1 MNKQFT
7 RMQKLAGIITEGL
20 YTTQMDQEAPI
31 QSEAT
36 PNKMKKS
43 ELKAKIKEMI
53 QGGDVEGG
61 KMYFHV
67 LQDAGYGDIGY
78 QGVYMTKQEAQN
90 RANELQDMFP
100 DSFFY
105 VEVSNSEDEPTNV
118 TMEGY
123 MGTPYDSSEEM
134 ALDMVKT
141 GAGMPGKLGE
151 YDSQGLTNAASVID
165 YYLNMAYDAGER
177 GAAFDDNLAY
187 KALEH
192 LKEFSDEFTDS
203 TLYEAKK
210 KEADAEEEDVN
221 VEAPVAP
228 EGEMDVTMDVPAG
241 EDTAV
246 DINGDGK
253 SDIDAGS
260 SEAKKA
266 FGDLTDAFQAAKTLG
281 DEKLIRQI
289 ANTITYFNKNIILKQ
304 G

>member
-43 ELKAKIKEMI
+43 EFKAKIKEMI
-53 QGGDVEGG
+53 KSDTPSEPVAEASLEGLDRMDG
-61 KMYFHV
+61 LAPTTAVKMLV
-67 LQDAGYGDIGY
+67 DA
-78 QGVYMTKQEAQN
+78 AQ
-90 RANELQDMFP
+90 RIIYSLKKEGF
-100 DSFFY
+100 
-105 VEVSNSEDEPTNV
+105 EDEDIHSYLSDLITTLPT
-118 TMEGY
+118 
-123 MGTPYDSSEEM
+123 DLS
-134 ALDMVKT
+134 
-141 GAGMPGKLGE
+141 
-151 YDSQGLTNAASVID
+151 
-165 YYLNMAYDAGER
+165 
-177 GAAFDDNLAY
+177 
-187 KALEH
+187 
-192 LKEFSDEFTDS
+192 
-203 TLYEAKK
+203 EAKK
-210 KEADAEEEDVN
+210 KEEDTEEEVDVK
-221 VEAPVAP
+221 APVAP

-241 EDTAV
+241 EDTTV
-246 DINGDGK
+246 DINGDGTG
-253 SDIDAGS
+253 DIDAGS

>member
-1 MNKQFT
+1 MDKQFT

-31 QSEAT
+31 QAEAT

-53 QGGDVEGG
+53 QG
-61 KMYFHV
+61 
-67 LQDAGYGDIGY
+67 
-78 QGVYMTKQEAQN
+78 QGTSDNLE
-90 RANELQDMFP
+90 
-100 DSFFY
+100 
-105 VEVSNSEDEPTNV
+105 
-118 TMEGY
+118 
-123 MGTPYDSSEEM
+123 
-134 ALDMVKT
+134 
-141 GAGMPGKLGE
+141 E

-165 YYLNMAYDAGER
+165 HYLNMAYDAGER
-177 GAAFDDNLAY
+177 GVAFDDSLAY

-210 KEADAEEEDVN
+210 KEEEDTEEEVD

-228 EGEMDVTMDVPAG
+228 EGEMDVTMDAPAG
-241 EDTAV
+241 EDTTV
-246 DINGDGK
+246 DINGDGTG
-253 SDIDAGS
+253 DIDAGS

>member
-53 QGGDVEGG
+53 QGEG
-61 KMYFHV
+61 
-67 LQDAGYGDIGY
+67 
-78 QGVYMTKQEAQN
+78 
-90 RANELQDMFP
+90 
-100 DSFFY
+100 
-105 VEVSNSEDEPTNV
+105 
-118 TMEGY
+118 
-123 MGTPYDSSEEM
+123 SSDNLE
-134 ALDMVKT
+134 
-141 GAGMPGKLGE
+141 E

-187 KALEH
+187 EALEH

-210 KEADAEEEDVN
+210 KEEDTEEEVD

-228 EGEMDVTMDVPAG
+228 EGEMDITMDAPAG
-241 EDTAV
+241 EDTTV
-246 DINGDGK
+246 DINGDGTG
-253 SDIDAGS
+253 DIDAGS

-266 FGDLTDAFQAAKTLG
+266 FGDLTDAFQAAKRLG
-281 DEKLIRQI
+281 DEKLITQI

>member
-1 MNKQFT
+1 
-7 RMQKLAGIITEGL
+7 
-20 YTTQMDQEAPI
+20 MDQEAPI

-43 ELKAKIKEMI
+43 EFKAKIKEMI
-53 QGGDVEGG
+53 QGEG
-61 KMYFHV
+61 
-67 LQDAGYGDIGY
+67 
-78 QGVYMTKQEAQN
+78 
-90 RANELQDMFP
+90 
-100 DSFFY
+100 
-105 VEVSNSEDEPTNV
+105 
-118 TMEGY
+118 
-123 MGTPYDSSEEM
+123 SSDNLE
-134 ALDMVKT
+134 
-141 GAGMPGKLGE
+141 E

-210 KEADAEEEDVN
+210 KEEDTEEEVDVK
-221 VEAPVAP
+221 APVAP
-228 EGEMDVTMDVPAG
+228 EGEMDVTMDAPTG
-241 EDTAV
+241 DDTTV
-246 DINGDGK
+246 DINGDGTG
-253 SDIDAGS
+253 DIDAGS

>member
-1 MNKQFT
+1 MDKQFT

-31 QSEAT
+31 QAEAT

-53 QGGDVEGG
+53 QG
-61 KMYFHV
+61 
-67 LQDAGYGDIGY
+67 
-78 QGVYMTKQEAQN
+78 QGTSDNLE
-90 RANELQDMFP
+90 
-100 DSFFY
+100 
-105 VEVSNSEDEPTNV
+105 
-118 TMEGY
+118 
-123 MGTPYDSSEEM
+123 
-134 ALDMVKT
+134 
-141 GAGMPGKLGE
+141 E

-165 YYLNMAYDAGER
+165 HYLNMAYDAGER
-177 GAAFDDNLAY
+177 GVAFDDSLAY

-210 KEADAEEEDVN
+210 KEEEDTEEEVD

-228 EGEMDVTMDVPAG
+228 EGEVDVTMDAPAE
-241 EDTAV
+241 EDTTV
-246 DINGDGK
+246 DINGDGTG
-253 SDIDAGS
+253 DIDAGS

>member
-20 YTTQMDQEAPI
+20 YTTQMDQEALI
-31 QSEAT
+31 QTEAT
-36 PNKMKKS
+36 PNRMKKS
-43 ELKAKIKEMI
+43 KLKAKINEMI
-53 QGGDVEGG
+53 QG
-61 KMYFHV
+61 
-67 LQDAGYGDIGY
+67 
-78 QGVYMTKQEAQN
+78 QGTSDNLE
-90 RANELQDMFP
+90 
-100 DSFFY
+100 
-105 VEVSNSEDEPTNV
+105 
-118 TMEGY
+118 
-123 MGTPYDSSEEM
+123 
-134 ALDMVKT
+134 
-141 GAGMPGKLGE
+141 E

-165 YYLNMAYDAGER
+165 HYLNMAYDAGER
-177 GAAFDDNLAY
+177 GVAFDDSLAY

-210 KEADAEEEDVN
+210 KEEDTEEEVD

-228 EGEMDVTMDVPAG
+228 EGEVDVTMDAPAG
-241 EDTAV
+241 EDTTV
-246 DINGDGK
+246 DINGDGTG
-253 SDIDAGS
+253 DIDAGS

>member
-31 QSEAT
+31 QAEAT

-53 QGGDVEGG
+53 QG
-61 KMYFHV
+61 
-67 LQDAGYGDIGY
+67 
-78 QGVYMTKQEAQN
+78 QGTSDNLE
-90 RANELQDMFP
+90 
-100 DSFFY
+100 
-105 VEVSNSEDEPTNV
+105 
-118 TMEGY
+118 
-123 MGTPYDSSEEM
+123 
-134 ALDMVKT
+134 
-141 GAGMPGKLGE
+141 E

-165 YYLNMAYDAGER
+165 HYLNMAYDAGER
-177 GAAFDDNLAY
+177 GVAFDDSLAY

-210 KEADAEEEDVN
+210 KEEEDTEEEVD

-228 EGEMDVTMDVPAG
+228 EGEVDVTMDAPAE
-241 EDTAV
+241 EDTTV
-246 DINGDGK
+246 DINGDGTG
-253 SDIDAGS
+253 DIDAGS

>member
-53 QGGDVEGG
+53 QGEG
-61 KMYFHV
+61 
-67 LQDAGYGDIGY
+67 
-78 QGVYMTKQEAQN
+78 
-90 RANELQDMFP
+90 
-100 DSFFY
+100 
-105 VEVSNSEDEPTNV
+105 
-118 TMEGY
+118 
-123 MGTPYDSSEEM
+123 SSDNLE
-134 ALDMVKT
+134 
-141 GAGMPGKLGE
+141 E

-177 GAAFDDNLAY
+177 GVVFDDSLAY

-210 KEADAEEEDVN
+210 KEEDTEEEVD

-228 EGEMDVTMDVPAG
+228 EGEMDVTMDAPTG
-241 EDTAV
+241 DDTTV
-246 DINGDGK
+246 DINGDGTG
-253 SDIDAGS
+253 DIDAGS

>member
-43 ELKAKIKEMI
+43 EFKAKIKEMI
-53 QGGDVEGG
+53 QGEG
-61 KMYFHV
+61 
-67 LQDAGYGDIGY
+67 L
-78 QGVYMTKQEAQN
+78 
-90 RANELQDMFP
+90 
-100 DSFFY
+100 
-105 VEVSNSEDEPTNV
+105 SNNLE
-118 TMEGY
+118 
-123 MGTPYDSSEEM
+123 
-134 ALDMVKT
+134 
-141 GAGMPGKLGE
+141 E

-177 GAAFDDNLAY
+177 GVAFDDNLAY

-210 KEADAEEEDVN
+210 KEEDTEEEDVN

-241 EDTAV
+241 EGTAV

>member
-31 QSEAT
+31 QSEVT

-53 QGGDVEGG
+53 QGEG
-61 KMYFHV
+61 
-67 LQDAGYGDIGY
+67 
-78 QGVYMTKQEAQN
+78 
-90 RANELQDMFP
+90 
-100 DSFFY
+100 
-105 VEVSNSEDEPTNV
+105 
-118 TMEGY
+118 
-123 MGTPYDSSEEM
+123 SSDNLE
-134 ALDMVKT
+134 
-141 GAGMPGKLGE
+141 E

-210 KEADAEEEDVN
+210 KEEDTEEEVD

-228 EGEMDVTMDVPAG
+228 EGEMDVTMDAPTG
-241 EDTAV
+241 DDTTV
-246 DINGDGK
+246 DINGDGTG
-253 SDIDAGS
+253 DIDAGS

-266 FGDLTDAFQAAKTLG
+266 FGDLTDAFQAAKALG

>member
-53 QGGDVEGG
+53 QGEG
-61 KMYFHV
+61 
-67 LQDAGYGDIGY
+67 
-78 QGVYMTKQEAQN
+78 
-90 RANELQDMFP
+90 
-100 DSFFY
+100 
-105 VEVSNSEDEPTNV
+105 
-118 TMEGY
+118 
-123 MGTPYDSSEEM
+123 SSDNLE
-134 ALDMVKT
+134 
-141 GAGMPGKLGE
+141 E

-177 GAAFDDNLAY
+177 GVAFDDNLAY
-187 KALEH
+187 TALEH
-192 LKEFSDEFTDS
+192 LKEFSGEFTDS

-210 KEADAEEEDVN
+210 KEEDTEEEVDVK
-221 VEAPVAP
+221 APTAP
-228 EGEMDVTMDVPAG
+228 EEEMDITMDAPTG
-241 EDTAV
+241 EDTTV
-246 DINGDGK
+246 DINGDGTG
-253 SDIDAGS
+253 DIDAGS

>member
-1 MNKQFT
+1 MDKQFT

-31 QSEAT
+31 QAEAT

-53 QGGDVEGG
+53 QG
-61 KMYFHV
+61 
-67 LQDAGYGDIGY
+67 
-78 QGVYMTKQEAQN
+78 QGTSDNLE
-90 RANELQDMFP
+90 
-100 DSFFY
+100 
-105 VEVSNSEDEPTNV
+105 
-118 TMEGY
+118 
-123 MGTPYDSSEEM
+123 
-134 ALDMVKT
+134 
-141 GAGMPGKLGE
+141 E

-165 YYLNMAYDAGER
+165 HYLNMAYDAGER
-177 GAAFDDNLAY
+177 GVTFDDSLAY

-210 KEADAEEEDVN
+210 KEEEDTEEEVD

-228 EGEMDVTMDVPAG
+228 EGEVDVTMDAPAE
-241 EDTAV
+241 EDTTV
-246 DINGDGK
+246 DINGDGTG
-253 SDIDAGS
+253 DIDAGS

>member
-1 MNKQFT
+1 MDKQFT

-20 YTTQMDQEAPI
+20 YTTQMDQEAPV
-31 QSEAT
+31 QSEVT
-36 PNKMKKS
+36 SNKMKKS
-43 ELKAKIKEMI
+43 KLKAKIKEMI
-53 QGGDVEGG
+53 QG
-61 KMYFHV
+61 
-67 LQDAGYGDIGY
+67 
-78 QGVYMTKQEAQN
+78 QGTSDNLE
-90 RANELQDMFP
+90 
-100 DSFFY
+100 
-105 VEVSNSEDEPTNV
+105 
-118 TMEGY
+118 
-123 MGTPYDSSEEM
+123 
-134 ALDMVKT
+134 
-141 GAGMPGKLGE
+141 E

-165 YYLNMAYDAGER
+165 HYLNMAYDAGER
-177 GAAFDDNLAY
+177 GVAFDDSLAY

-210 KEADAEEEDVN
+210 KEEEDTEEEVD

-228 EGEMDVTMDVPAG
+228 EGEMDVTMDAPAE
-241 EDTAV
+241 EDTTV
-246 DINGDGK
+246 DINGDGTG
-253 SDIDAGS
+253 DIDAGS